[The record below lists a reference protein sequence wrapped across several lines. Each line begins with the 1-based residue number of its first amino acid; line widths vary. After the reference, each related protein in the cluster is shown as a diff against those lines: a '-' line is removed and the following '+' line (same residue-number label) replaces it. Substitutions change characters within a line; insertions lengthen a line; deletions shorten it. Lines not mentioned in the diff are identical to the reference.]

1 MARNSELEALIAKN
15 PDEGGNYGVYADWLI
30 QQGDPRGELI
40 NTQLKRETMPD
51 SAELTDRITALHAKH
66 DADWLGELATQKDG
80 FSVSWRRGFL
90 HEVTLGDDD
99 SADVELGELYQKLR
113 PLPVA
118 QLLHSLRFAAFQNDD
133 GEPSWDSAVGAMV
146 EYGVPATLRKLI
158 FDRGDY
164 WDISWTYL
172 NTLEPVY
179 ARVPDLEHLE
189 IILGHM
195 NLGTIDLPKLKH
207 FEVWTGGFTGDNM
220 KSVVAAKW
228 PKLETLLLRFG
239 GSEDYGGTC
248 TVEDVLPLLDGKT
261 IPNVKHLALANSPF
275 IDALIPQLAKSSLL
289 EQITTLDLS
298 LGEMTDE
305 GANAI
310 VEHAHAFKHL
320 TKLDVHRNY
329 LTADAITA
337 LKGVVANTEAGGQE
351 SPDEDYR
358 YCQIGE

>member
-1 MARNSELEALIAKN
+1 MARNQELEALIAKS

-40 NTQLKRETMPD
+40 NAQLKRETGDNEALD
-51 SAELTDRITALHAKH
+51 SQIQALHAKH
-66 DADWLGELATQKDG
+66 DAEWLGELAGAEG
-80 FSVSWRRGFL
+80 FSAEWRRGYL
-90 HEVTLGDDD
+90 HDVTLGDDD
-99 SADVELGELYQKLR
+99 SADVELGEMYQKLR
-113 PLPVA
+113 PLPAA
-118 QLLHSLRFAAFQNDD
+118 QLLRNLRFAAFQNDD
-133 GEPSWDSAVGAMV
+133 GEPAWDSAVLAMV
-146 EYGVPATLRKLI
+146 EYGVPSTLRKLV

-172 NTLEPVY
+172 NTLEPAY

-195 NLGTIDLPKLKH
+195 DLGNINLPNLRH

-220 KSVVAAKW
+220 KSVLGAKW

-248 TVEDVLPLLDGKT
+248 TVDDVLPLLDGKT

-275 IDALIPQLAKSSLL
+275 INDLIPHLVKSPLLKQLS
-289 EQITTLDLS
+289 TLDLS
-298 LGEMTDE
+298 LGEMTDD
-305 GANAI
+305 GANLI
-310 VEHAHAFKHL
+310 VTHADAFRHL

-329 LTADAITA
+329 LTLDVCTA
-337 LKGVVANTEAGGQE
+337 LRGVVKDTEIGGQE
-351 SPDEDYR
+351 DPGEDYR